1 MIEKLKRL
9 GLLFIYSAITLL
21 ATTQAHSQTVVLS
34 SDTDS
39 VSVGD
44 VISLNLKIQLNQ
56 TADELLF
63 PDSSSF
69 PPDLTYLDLQRFQ
82 LTDFADSL
90 RYRVQ
95 YFANQDVY
103 IPGFPIGVVSGSD
116 TTTLY
121 SNSLTIPFRS
131 VLPADDAALKPI
143 KPILPFDGFPWAILL
158 IVLVLIAAAVWA
170 YFTLNKK
177 EEPVQVQKVVQ
188 HIPFQSPVL
197 QLEQTLASLKD
208 DYNISQTKDFK
219 YFYSTVSDSIRRYYE
234 DLYDI
239 PALES
244 TSREVLR
251 YLDAFGVD
259 HEMIQSTRKVLNR
272 ADMVKFAKYTPTLDS
287 AWECYGDAIDFLE
300 RAKLI
305 DASRVARKKSEYES
319 QWKEVDQVSE
329 STEEIESKVEAN

>member
-1 MIEKLKRL
+1 MTPIFRRSRL
-9 GLLFIYSAITLL
+9 ILFLLFFGLMTL
-21 ATTQAHSQTVVLS
+21 TQARAQTVVLS
-34 SDTDS
+34 SEADS
-39 VSVGD
+39 VTVGD

-69 PPDLTYLDLQRFQ
+69 PEDLTFLDLQRFQ

-95 YFANQDVY
+95 YFAKQDVY
-103 IPGFPIGVVSGSD
+103 IPAFPIGVVSGSD

-121 SNSLTIPFRS
+121 SNSLTIPFKT
-131 VLPADDAALKPI
+131 VLPSADAALKPI
-143 KPILPFDGFPWAILL
+143 KPILPFDGFPWAIAL
-158 IVLVLIAAAVWA
+158 IVLVLIAAAAWA
-170 YFTLNKK
+170 YYTFTKK
-177 EEPVQVQKVVQ
+177 EEPVQVQKVVKT
-188 HIPFQSPVL
+188 IPFASPVD
-197 QLEQTLASLKD
+197 QLEQTLVALKD
-208 DYNISQTKDFK
+208 DYNLSQTKDFK
-219 YFYSTVSDSIRRYYE
+219 YFYSTVSDSIRRYFE

-287 AWECYGDAIDFLE
+287 AWECYGDAIDFLN

-305 DASRVARKKSEYES
+305 DASRVARKKVEYDS
-319 QWKEVDQVSE
+319 QWETVEDEKSTVEEVE
-329 STEEIESKVEAN
+329 TNVEAN

>member
-1 MIEKLKRL
+1 MKSRLKRIRFF
-9 GLLFIYSAITLL
+9 LLSLVI
-21 ATTQAHSQTVVLS
+21 ATGTSLHVQSQNVVLS
-34 SDTDS
+34 TDTDS

-56 TADELLF
+56 SADELLF

-103 IPGFPIGVVSGSD
+103 IPGFPIGVVTGTD

-131 VLPADDAALKPI
+131 ILPTKDAELKPI
-143 KPILPFDGFPWAILL
+143 KPILPFDRFPWAVLL
-158 IVLVLIAAAVWA
+158 IILVLIAAAIWA
-170 YFTLNKK
+170 YLTFTKK
-177 EEPVQVQKVVQ
+177 EEPAVVQKIVQ
-188 HIPFQSPVL
+188 PIPFQSPVL
-197 QLEQTLASLKD
+197 QLEQTLVSLKE
-208 DYNISQTKDFK
+208 DYNLSQTKDFK
-219 YFYSTVSDSIRRYYE
+219 YFYSTISDSIRRYFE
-234 DLYDI
+234 DLYEI

-259 HEMIQSTRKVLNR
+259 HEMIQSTRNVLNR
-272 ADMVKFAKYTPTLDS
+272 SDMVKFAKFTPTLDS
-287 AWECYGDAIDFLE
+287 AWNTYAEAMDFLE

-305 DASRVARKKSEYES
+305 DASRVARKKSEYEA
-319 QWKEVDQVSE
+319 QWEEVEPSSE
-329 STEEIESKVEAN
+329 AVEDEEPKVEAN